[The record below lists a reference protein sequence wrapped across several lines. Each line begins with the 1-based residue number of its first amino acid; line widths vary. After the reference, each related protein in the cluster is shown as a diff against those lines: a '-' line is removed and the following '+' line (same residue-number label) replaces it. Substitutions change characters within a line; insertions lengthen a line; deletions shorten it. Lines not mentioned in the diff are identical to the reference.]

1 MSDVLAVF
9 AASWG
14 VVMGISPLL
23 QMRRIVQRRSS
34 ADVSLSYLSVLLVG
48 FALWMAYGLT
58 IHNPALVI
66 ANSVAFVVGL
76 ATIAVAIRFRDPS

>member
-14 VVMGISPLL
+14 IVMGISPLL
-23 QMRRIVQRRSS
+23 QTRRIVRRRSS

-66 ANSVAFVVGL
+66 ATSVAFVVGL
-76 ATIAVAIRFRDPS
+76 ATIAVAIRFRETS